1 MRRKILAA
9 NWKMNLGRN
18 EATELLN
25 NISSFDIKEN
35 SEEIIFVPSVYLYM
49 ADEILKDSDVK
60 FGAQNVYFEEKGAF
74 TGEISPKQVKDFNAS
89 YVLVGHSERRNI
101 FNEDG
106 ELLNKKVKA
115 VLENGMIPVLCVG
128 EPIKERENKT
138 YEAYLYKELKEAM
151 EGVSIDDAKKMIY
164 AYEPIWAI
172 GTGKTAKI
180 GEIKSTLEFLRNTLD
195 YMYSG
200 VKDEVHLLYGGSVNT
215 SNIDEIINTNHVDG
229 VLVGGASLKANDWQR
244 ILNFEVK

>member
-9 NWKMNLGRN
+9 NWKMNLSRN
-18 EATELLN
+18 DAKSLLE
-25 NISSFDIKEN
+25 NIRDFDFNDN
-35 SEEIIFVPSVYLYM
+35 SEEIIFVPSVYLYL
-49 ADEILKDSDVK
+49 AEDILKETNVK
-60 FGAQNVYFEEKGAF
+60 FGVQNVYFEEKGAF
-74 TGEISPKQVKDFNAS
+74 TGEISASQVRDFNVS
-89 YVLVGHSERRNI
+89 YVLVGHSERRII
-101 FNEDG
+101 FNECG
-106 ELLNKKVKA
+106 EVLNKKIKS
-115 VLENGMIPVLCVG
+115 VLKNGMIPVLCVG

-138 YEAYLYKELKEAM
+138 YEAFLYKELKEAM
-151 EGVSIDDAKKMIY
+151 DGVSIEDARKMIY

-195 YMYSG
+195 YMYNG
-200 VKDEVHLLYGGSVNT
+200 VKEDVHLLYGGSVNT

>member
-9 NWKMNLGRN
+9 NWKMNLNRV
-18 EATELLN
+18 EAKELLE
-25 NISSFDIKEN
+25 NIREFNVKEN
-35 SEEIIFVPSVYLYM
+35 CEEIIFVPSVYLHM
-49 ADEILKDSDVK
+49 ADEILTNSSVK

-74 TGEISPKQVKDFNAS
+74 TGEISPSQVKGFKAS
-89 YVLVGHSERRNI
+89 YVLVGHSERRTI
-101 FNEDG
+101 FNEDSG
-106 ELLNKKVKA
+106 IINKKIKA
-115 VLENGMIPVLCVG
+115 ILNHGMIPVLCVG
-128 EPIKERENKT
+128 EPLSERENKT
-138 YEAYLYKELKEAM
+138 YEAFLYKELKESM
-151 EGVSIDDAKKMIY
+151 DGISLEDAKNIVY

-195 YMYSG
+195 YMYNG
-200 VKDEVHLLYGGSVNT
+200 IKEDVHLLYGGSVNT

-244 ILNFEVK
+244 ILNFEVE

>member
-9 NWKMNLGRN
+9 NWKMNLRRE
-18 EATELLN
+18 EARELLG
-25 NISSFDIKEN
+25 DIKNFSIN
-35 SEEIIFVPSVYLYM
+35 SNCEEIIFVPSLYLYLT
-49 ADEILKDSDVK
+49 DEILGDSFVK

-74 TGEISPKQVKDFNAS
+74 TGEISPRQVKDFNAS

-101 FNEDG
+101 FHEDG

-128 EPIKERENKT
+128 EPIEERENKT

-151 EGVSIDDAKKMIY
+151 EGVSIDDAKRMIY

-172 GTGKTAKI
+172 GSGKTAKI

-195 YMYSG
+195 YMYNG
-200 VKDEVHLLYGGSVNT
+200 IKEDVHLLYGGSVNKD
-215 SNIDEIINTNHVDG
+215 NIDEIINTNHVDG